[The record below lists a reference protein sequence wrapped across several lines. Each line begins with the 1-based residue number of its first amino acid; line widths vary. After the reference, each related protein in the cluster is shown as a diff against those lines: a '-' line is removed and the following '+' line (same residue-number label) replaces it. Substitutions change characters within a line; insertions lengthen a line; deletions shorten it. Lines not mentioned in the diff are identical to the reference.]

1 MEFIVAGVE
10 HASLILNL
18 QRVWR
23 PAARCV
29 HPSAARHPRR
39 SLEEVWEVCE
49 GLKHLARLLSFMLRT
64 RREIPRSMRNA
75 TKRTKSKD

>member
-29 HPSAARHPRR
+29 HRRHPRR